1 MDKMKMKFMMKQMME
16 DMMKKSDSSMTYSHK
31 SDDKM
36 DKMDNYKM
44 DSHHGSSYKKS
55 DPMMRMN
62 QLMEMFSNSRRSK
75 RQAGQGN
82 LDLGDRLVEK
92 LNEQKKAMEAKVG
105 NMTCVLKQL
114 KCLDKDNNIDV
125 SEMKKDMEQ
134 YTMPSPWFADRY
146 EEILDTCHD
155 MATNLPDK
163 IEENS
168 VVTGE
173 GFGTVN
179 LAQIKSFMKCC
190 SKAMT
195 RLCMHQDIK
204 KKIET
209 NFGPLEDILGQTQL
223 TEYQIF
229 PLVIQL
235 LHGQEMDYMMGEM

>member
-1 MDKMKMKFMMKQMME
+1 MMG
-16 DMMKKSDSSMTYSHK
+16 
-31 SDDKM
+31 DDKM

-44 DSHHGSSYKKS
+44 DSHHGSSYKKN

-105 NMTCVLKQL
+105 NMTCV
-114 KCLDKDNNIDV
+114 
-125 SEMKKDMEQ
+125 MEQ

-163 IEENS
+163 I
-168 VVTGE
+168 
-173 GFGTVN
+173 
-179 LAQIKSFMKCC
+179 
-190 SKAMT
+190 
-195 RLCMHQDIK
+195 
-204 KKIET
+204 
-209 NFGPLEDILGQTQL
+209 
-223 TEYQIF
+223 
-229 PLVIQL
+229 
-235 LHGQEMDYMMGEM
+235 

>member
-44 DSHHGSSYKKS
+44 DSHHGSSYKKN

-190 SKAMT
+190 SKAKT